1 MTEYKGA
8 SFDRLVDVWRGLLV
22 ESPANKGKVV
32 LSCFDGISCGQ
43 VALDRL
49 GVKVDK
55 YMASEVDKYAIQI
68 TQANFPNTI
77 QLGDIRNVTVKEP
90 VDVLIGGPPCTDVSF
105 AGKGKGLIKGEKSS
119 LFFEFERI
127 LREAIAINPDLK
139 FLVENTR
146 MKQEYVD
153 IISEILGVQPVLI
166 NSNLFSAQNRA
177 RLYWTNFAIP
187 EIPED
192 KGIVMA
198 DILEDGFTDRTKS
211 HCIDASYYKGGNLKS
226 YFEKHRRQ
234 LVFSDD
240 GLCHI
245 GDADIKGHD
254 IIKRVYHRS
263 GKAPTVNSMSGGNRE
278 PKVAV
283 TSYREV
289 RTEKAKAERRRI
301 KKETGKDYTSF
312 RDKELIPREDG
323 KVGAVT
329 TSLNKDHTISI
340 ENEELTRWRKLTPL
354 ECERLQTLPGN
365 YTAFV
370 SNTQRY
376 RGIGNGWT
384 VDVICFIMSELKQK
398 EV

>member
-1 MTEYKGA
+1 MVT
-8 SFDRLVDVWRGLLV
+8 
-22 ESPANKGKVV
+22 V

-49 GVKVDK
+49 GIKVDK

-68 TQANFPNTI
+68 TQANYPDTI

-90 VDVLIGGPPCTDVSF
+90 VDVLIGGPPCQDVSY
-105 AGKGKGLIKGEKSS
+105 AGKGKGLIEGERSS
-119 LFFEFERI
+119 LFFEFVRV
-127 LREAIAINPDLK
+127 LREAQAINPGLK

-146 MKQEYVD
+146 MKQEYID
-153 IISEILGVQPVLI
+153 IISEILGVEPVLI

-177 RLYWTNFAIP
+177 RLYWTNFDIP
-187 EIPED
+187 ELPED

-245 GDADIKGHD
+245 GDADINGHD
-254 IIKRVYHRS
+254 LLKRVYHRS
-263 GKAPTVNSMSGGNRE
+263 GKAPTVNTMNGGNRE
-278 PKVAV
+278 PKVYV
-283 TSYREV
+283 EGMKY
-289 RTEKAKAERRRI
+289 
-301 KKETGKDYTSF
+301 
-312 RDKELIPREDG
+312 
-323 KVGAVT
+323 
-329 TSLNKDHTISI
+329 
-340 ENEELTRWRKLTPL
+340 RKLTCL
-354 ECERLQTLPGN
+354 ETERLQTLPDN
-365 YTAFV
+365 YTAHV

-376 RGIGNGWT
+376 KGIGNGWT
-384 VDVICFIMSELKQK
+384 VDVICYIMSELKQK

>member
-1 MTEYKGA
+1 MVTLIEELARSYGYIKYG
-8 SFDRLVDVWRGLLV
+8 
-22 ESPANKGKVV
+22 PPIKGKVV

-49 GVKVDK
+49 GIKVDK
-55 YMASEVDKYAIQI
+55 YMASEVDKFAIQI
-68 TQANFPNTI
+68 TQKNYPNTL
-77 QLGDIRNVTVKEP
+77 QRGDIRNVTVKEHI
-90 VDVLIGGPPCTDVSF
+90 DILLGGPPCQDVSF
-105 AGKGKGLIKGEKSS
+105 AGKGKGLIEGERSS
-119 LFFEFERI
+119 LFFEFVRV
-127 LREAIAINPDLK
+127 LREAKAINPGLK
-139 FLVENTR
+139 FLVENTK
-146 MKQEYVD
+146 MKKEYVD
-153 IISEILGVQPVLI
+153 IISEILGVEPVLI
-166 NSNLFSAQNRA
+166 NSNVFSAQNRA
-177 RLYWTNFAIP
+177 RLYWTNFDIP

-245 GDADIKGHD
+245 GDADINGHD
-254 IIKRVYHRS
+254 LLKRVYHRS
-263 GKAPTVNSMSGGNRE
+263 GKAPTVNTMNGGNRE
-278 PKVAV
+278 PKVYV
-283 TSYREV
+283 EGMKY
-289 RTEKAKAERRRI
+289 
-301 KKETGKDYTSF
+301 
-312 RDKELIPREDG
+312 
-323 KVGAVT
+323 
-329 TSLNKDHTISI
+329 
-340 ENEELTRWRKLTPL
+340 RKLTCL
-354 ECERLQTLPGN
+354 ETERLQTLPDN

-376 RGIGNGWT
+376 KGIGNGWT

>member
-1 MTEYKGA
+1 MVTLIEELARSYGYIP
-8 SFDRLVDVWRGLLV
+8 ST
-22 ESPANKGKVV
+22 KGKVV

-49 GVKVDK
+49 GIKVDK

-90 VDVLIGGPPCTDVSF
+90 VDVLIGGPPCTDVSI
-105 AGKGKGLIKGEKSS
+105 AGKGKGLIEGKQSS
-119 LFFEFERI
+119 LFFEFARVF
-127 LREAIAINPDLK
+127 REALALNPDLK

-153 IISEILGVQPVLI
+153 IISEILGVKPVLI
-166 NSNLFSAQNRA
+166 NSNIFSAQNRA
-177 RLYWTNFAIP
+177 RLYWTNFDIP
-187 EIPED
+187 ELPKD

-198 DILEDGFTDRTKS
+198 DILEDGFTDRDKS
-211 HCIDASYYKGGNLKS
+211 FCIDASYYKGGNLKS

-245 GDADIKGHD
+245 GDADINGHD
-254 IIKRVYHRS
+254 LLKRVYHRS
-263 GKAPTVNSMSGGNRE
+263 GKAPTVNTMNGGNRE
-278 PKVAV
+278 PKVYV
-283 TSYREV
+283 EGMKY
-289 RTEKAKAERRRI
+289 
-301 KKETGKDYTSF
+301 
-312 RDKELIPREDG
+312 
-323 KVGAVT
+323 
-329 TSLNKDHTISI
+329 
-340 ENEELTRWRKLTPL
+340 RKLTCL
-354 ECERLQTLPGN
+354 ETERLQTLPDN
-365 YTAFV
+365 YTAHV

-376 RGIGNGWT
+376 KGIGNGWT
-384 VDVICFIMSELKQK
+384 VDVICYIMSELKQK

>member
-1 MTEYKGA
+1 MVT
-8 SFDRLVDVWRGLLV
+8 
-22 ESPANKGKVV
+22 V

-49 GVKVDK
+49 GIKVDK

-68 TQANFPNTI
+68 TQANYPDTM
-77 QLGDIRNVTVKEP
+77 QLGDIRSVTVKEH
-90 VDVLIGGPPCTDVSF
+90 VDILLGGPPCQDVSF
-105 AGKGKGLIKGEKSS
+105 AGRGKGLIEGERSS
-119 LFFEFERI
+119 LFFEFVRV
-127 LREAIAINPDLK
+127 LREAKAINPDLK
-139 FLVENTR
+139 FLVENTK
-146 MKQEYVD
+146 MKKEYVD
-153 IISEILGVQPVLI
+153 IISEILGVEPVLI

-177 RLYWTNFAIP
+177 RLYWTNFGIP
-187 EIPED
+187 ELPES
-192 KGIVMA
+192 KNIVMA
-198 DILEDGFTDRTKS
+198 DILEDGS
-211 HCIDASYYKGGNLKS
+211 HYILSDESHFKYGRVKHM
-226 YFEKHRRQ
+226 EKVMRQ
-234 LVFSDD
+234 SKD
-240 GLCHI
+240 GLYHV
-245 GDADIKGHD
+245 GTADINGYD
-254 IIKRVYHRS
+254 AIKRVYHRK
-263 GKAPTVNSMSGGNRE
+263 GKSPTLTTMGGGHRE

-289 RTEKAKAERRRI
+289 RTEKAKAERRRV

-354 ECERLQTLPGN
+354 ECERLQCLPDG
-365 YTAFV
+365 YTAHV

-376 RGIGNGWT
+376 KGIGNGWT
-384 VDVICFIMSELKQK
+384 IDVICFIMSELKQE